1 MARKI
6 LMVDD
11 ERDLVFAT
19 RMYLE
24 GEGYEVAAAYDGS
37 EALEKVVDIRPG
49 LIILDVHMPVKNGWE
64 VLETL
69 KADPDTRGIPVIMLT
84 VAAEP
89 EDITRGYDHDC
100 TWYLTKPF
108 DPRDLITVIDRV
120 FQA

>member
-11 ERDLVFAT
+11 EPALVFAT
-19 RMYLE
+19 RLCLE
-24 GEGYEVAAAYDGS
+24 GVGYEVATACDGS
-37 EALEKVVDIRPG
+37 EALEKVLEVRPD
-49 LIILDVHMPVKNGWE
+49 LILLDVHMPVKNGWD

-89 EDITRGYDHDC
+89 EDITRAYHHHC
-100 TWYLTKPF
+100 TWYHTKPF
-108 DPRDLITVIDRV
+108 DPRDLIATIDRV
-120 FQA
+120 LQA